1 MNVKENP
8 RNSTVTFRVTKEEK
22 EKLEKLAK
30 KETNGKVSQLV
41 WQICLE
47 YIAEREN
54 KNGVD

>member
-22 EKLEKLAK
+22 QKLEKLAK
-30 KETNGKVSQLV
+30 VEANGKVSQLV

-47 YIAEREN
+47 YIAERE
-54 KNGVD
+54 KEA

>member
-41 WQICLE
+41 WKICLE
-47 YIAEREN
+47 YIAERE
-54 KNGVD
+54 KEA

>member
-30 KETNGKVSQLV
+30 KEANGKVSKLV

-47 YIAEREN
+47 YIAEKED

>member
-22 EKLEKLAK
+22 QKLEKLAK

-47 YIAEREN
+47 YIAERED
-54 KNGVD
+54 KDGID

>member
-1 MNVKENP
+1 MTMNVKENP
-8 RNSTVTFRVTKEEK
+8 RNSTITFRVTKEEK

-47 YIAEREN
+47 YITERE
-54 KNGVD
+54 KEA

>member
-30 KETNGKVSQLV
+30 KESNGKVSQLV

-47 YIAEREN
+47 YMEKKEKEA
-54 KNGVD
+54 

>member
-30 KETNGKVSQLV
+30 KESNGKVSQLV

-47 YIAEREN
+47 YLEKKED

>member
-41 WQICLE
+41 WKICLE
-47 YIAEREN
+47 YIAEKED

>member
-8 RNSTVTFRVTKEEK
+8 RNSTITFRVTKEEK

-30 KETNGKVSQLV
+30 VEANGKVSKLV

-47 YIAEREN
+47 YMEKKED

>member
-30 KETNGKVSQLV
+30 VEANGKVSKLV
-41 WQICLE
+41 WQICLDYLE
-47 YIAEREN
+47 KKED

>member
-30 KETNGKVSQLV
+30 KESNGKVSKLV

-47 YIAEREN
+47 YLEKKED

>member
-30 KETNGKVSQLV
+30 KESNGKVSKLV
-41 WQICLE
+41 WQICLDYLE
-47 YIAEREN
+47 KKED

>member
-8 RNSTVTFRVTKEEK
+8 RNSTITFRVTKEEK

-30 KETNGKVSQLV
+30 KESNGKVSQLV
-41 WQICLE
+41 WQICLRYME
-47 YIAEREN
+47 KKED